1 MRPKRNTVVFTNT
14 LLLGGAE
21 KQSVLLANGLS
32 ESYRVILLVYYGE
45 KVDNRLLNAVSSNVE
60 IIRLAGPHI
69 SKIRHYLSVIKNNNI
84 KCIFSSLATSNVLS
98 GITKILYPEIKVFGS
113 IRSCDRP
120 YIKSKVELFL
130 HKYIHDH
137 TVFNNYTGY
146 EHFIRS
152 GYNTTKSTFIPNC
165 IDNTPKFN
173 KRTNGRLVKIISLS
187 RFIPD
192 KDIYTSL
199 KAIKLLQFNFNNLY
213 FNFTLAGYG
222 PEEFAIREY
231 ISKHKLADVVNIDIN
246 PDVSNIYKES
256 DIYLLTSKREGTS
269 NTILEAM
276 AHGLP
281 IVATD
286 AGDNA
291 RLVRHNENGYIA
303 PVGDHEEIA
312 GYLYDLITDH
322 EKRIQFGKEGHKR
335 VSAEYSMDKFIERY
349 KKLIEQY

>member
-1 MRPKRNTVVFTNT
+1 MKIKNVIILINT
-14 LLLGGAE
+14 LKPGGAE
-21 KQSVLLANGLS
+21 KQSVLLANGLTK
-32 ESYRVILLVYYGE
+32 YYNVTLLIYYGN
-45 KVDNRLLNAVSSNVE
+45 KVDNNLLTILSSDVNVYRLYGSQFK
-60 IIRLAGPHI
+60 
-69 SKIRHYLSVIKNNNI
+69 KIRKYISIIKNNNFD
-84 KCIFSSLATSNVLS
+84 CIFSALATSNVLS
-98 GITKILYPEIKVFGS
+98 GITKMLYPDIQVFGS

-146 EHFIRS
+146 EYFIRS
-152 GYNTTKSTFIPNC
+152 GYNTKKSTFIPNC
-165 IDNTPKFN
+165 IDTTTKFN

-192 KDIYTSL
+192 KDIYTTL
-199 KAIKLLQFNFNNLY
+199 KAIKQLQLNFNNLY
-213 FNFTLAGYG
+213 FNLTLAGYG
-222 PEEFAIREY
+222 SEEFAIREY
-231 ISKHKLADVVNIDIN
+231 ISKHKLEDVVNIDIN

-281 IVATD
+281 VVATD

-303 PVGDHEEIA
+303 PVGDHEKIA